1 MPVHLLGYVSDALV
15 RALFQRALAF
25 VFPPVED
32 FGIVP
37 VEAMAAGCPVIVN
50 RVGGAAESVI
60 DGMTGFQVDP
70 DDMQEVPQPWSASAP
85 WIPRPRGRAP
95 AHFDIE
101 RFIAEVRDWVAEGV
115 GAKAVQRSTSAAA

>member
-1 MPVHLLGYVSDALV
+1 MHLLGYVSDELV

-60 DGMTGFQVDP
+60 DGVTGFQVDP
-70 DDMQEVPQPWSASAP
+70 DDMAEVAAAVERVGAIDPADA
-85 WIPRPRGRAP
+85 RAR
-95 AHFDIE
+95 AAEFDIE
-101 RFIAEVRDWVAEGV
+101 RFIAQVRDWVAEGL
-115 GAKAVQRSTSAAA
+115 GEARLQRSASVAA